1 MKDDKRVFVGACSNF
16 KHVALSRWSD
26 NHGEFLL
33 MFYAH
38 KVGKRMDD
46 VLFRYVVLL

>member
-1 MKDDKRVFVGACSNF
+1 MKDDKRVFVCACSNF
-16 KHVALSRWSD
+16 QHVALSGWAN

-33 MFYAH
+33 MFYTY

-46 VLFRYVVLL
+46 VLFRYVMLL